1 VRFCCLGSGS
11 EGNSL
16 VVETEFGKKTRIL
29 VDCGLKFDVLEQRLL
44 TQGVLASEI
53 DGIFITHEHGDHIRS
68 AAKFARI
75 FDIPLF
81 MTHGSFYACRG
92 NFGKIKSL
100 SFLRS
105 DKVTIL
111 NGFNVL
117 PFSIPHDAR
126 EPVALVFEDPKH
138 RLGVL
143 TDAGSI
149 TPHIIKSL
157 SKLDGLVL
165 EFNYDPSML
174 KKSKYPDS
182 LKKRISSPFGHLS
195 NDAARKLL
203 KNIFHDKL
211 QVIVAAHLSQKNNT
225 PELVNCALDSF
236 INDFLRTIIADQ
248 REPTGWISLN

>member
-1 VRFCCLGSGS
+1 
-11 EGNSL
+11 
-16 VVETEFGKKTRIL
+16 
-29 VDCGLKFDVLEQRLL
+29 
-44 TQGVLASEI
+44 
-53 DGIFITHEHGDHIRS
+53 
-68 AAKFARI
+68 
-75 FDIPLF
+75 
-81 MTHGSFYACRG
+81 MTHGSFYACRS